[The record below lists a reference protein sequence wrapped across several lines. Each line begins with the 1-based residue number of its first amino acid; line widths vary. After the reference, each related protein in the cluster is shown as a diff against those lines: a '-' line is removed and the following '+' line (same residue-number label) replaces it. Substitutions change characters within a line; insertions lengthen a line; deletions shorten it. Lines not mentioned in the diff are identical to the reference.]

1 MRSLARPA
9 VLALLMALST
19 HAFAQSPSKPI
30 RIIFP
35 YATAG
40 GGGLDAVV
48 RLLAQEVSVSLKQ
61 PVVVEY
67 KPGAS
72 TTIGAAA
79 TVSSPPDGHTLFLNA
94 QSFLITAQLMSKL
107 PYDPKK
113 DLTPVTSLV
122 SNPHVLVVGP
132 RSPYRTAQELLE
144 AAQKKGSSMSYASF
158 GNASSGHLGFEGLKK
173 TLGFEMTHI
182 PYKGSEAMNDV
193 MGGRVDTMFADLP
206 SSLPQAAGGRLL
218 QLAVASAQRDPLAPD
233 VPTISEA
240 TGRPFVSRSWF
251 GLLVRT
257 DTPRDIVM
265 TLNREFVGA
274 MAKPHVAERI
284 RSYGFQAMPSTP
296 EAFTQFMASES
307 LRIAEAI
314 KFSGAKME

>member
-1 MRSLARPA
+1 MKSLARPA
-9 VLALLMALST
+9 VLAFLVTFAT
-19 HAFAQSPSKPI
+19 QAFAQFPSKPV

-40 GGGLDAVV
+40 GGGLDAIV
-48 RLLAQEVSVSLKQ
+48 RLLAQEVSVSIKQ
-61 PVVVEY
+61 PVMVEY

-79 TVSSPPDGHTLFLNA
+79 TVNSPPDGHTLFLNA

-132 RSPYRTAQELLE
+132 RSPHKTAQEFFE
-144 AAQKKGSSMSYASF
+144 AAHKKGSAMSYASF

-173 TLGFEMTHI
+173 TMGFEMTHI
-182 PYKGSEAMNDV
+182 PYKGSEGMNDV
-193 MGGRVDTMFADLP
+193 MAGRVDTMFADLP

-233 VPTISEA
+233 VPTIAEV
-240 TGRPFVSRSWF
+240 TGKPFVSRSWF
-251 GLLVRT
+251 GLLVRA
-257 DTPRDIVM
+257 DTPREIVM
-265 TLNREFVGA
+265 TLNREFIGA

-284 RSYGFQAMPSTP
+284 RSYGFQAMPSSP
-296 EAFTQFMASES
+296 EAFTQFMAAES
-307 LRIAEAI
+307 LRISEAI

>member
-19 HAFAQSPSKPI
+19 HAFAQFPSKPI

-79 TVSSPPDGHTLFLNA
+79 TVGSPPDGHTLFLNA

-144 AAQKKGSSMSYASF
+144 AAHKKGSSMSYASF

-233 VPTISEA
+233 VPTISEV

-251 GLLVRT
+251 GLLVRA